1 MVLALIAQLVAGVWQ
16 PTWSSAAGDL
26 GYLSNC
32 HMTTT
37 VFGVP
42 ICLTPAAWDVGA
54 AKRDHVANVVAQLL
68 DNDADGVVDDA
79 DVVNKMVSDKYY
91 LFVPATESDSESF
104 QDRMPSEGKGQMS
117 GMWEAEP
124 NSCDTPTN
132 RGATIDRSTWAGAK
146 DTQTGCSPNRDATT
160 EEVLHLI
167 TEAAA
172 ELWPEKWGKTYT
184 SEAGAAF
191 QAANGDCGWGFT
203 SNYVN
208 PSTAGCTGQY
218 AYDDETCDVG
228 CHVVEGIYWASVS
241 YIGGL
246 YTAARAA
253 AISREWLMPTPDD
266 SMALVPSGVT
276 NAKTLQSGSPAL
288 YALVS
293 DTTSAKHKW
302 LPAVMPDGN
311 YQGPASGASSA
322 GSGSSGGEASE
333 DGGNDASNKPCF
345 PSSAMVQRADGSAA
359 RMDELSIGDEIVA
372 ATADGLLTTDAV
384 TLLSIAE
391 PEAHA
396 SFLTLTTEGGAAL
409 NLTAEHHLP
418 IGPTCCSVLKR
429 AKDVEVGETV
439 WAVATAGERTA
450 TSPTAVAAGGR
461 AVPMRVAK
469 VHKNFGRG
477 LHSPVLRRGS
487 FPVVGGLVTSFDRIE
502 AVSLAALALPLALK
516 ACELTGTCA
525 LLRRALLGP

>member
-429 AKDVEVGETV
+429 AKDVEVGETIFV
-439 WAVATAGERTA
+439 VGRAKGGATAHTVATKAMTTGT
-450 TSPTAVAAGGR
+450 
-461 AVPMRVAK
+461 
-469 VHKNFGRG
+469 G
-477 LHSPVLRRGS
+477 LHSPVLTHGS
-487 FPVVGGLVTSFDRIE
+487 FPVVDDVVTAFDRIE
-502 AVSLAALALPLALK
+502 SVTLASYLLPYAEPVLAAVM
-516 ACELTGTCA
+516 
-525 LLRRALLGP
+525 RRFA